1 MKSYRPCSIAWFDC
15 VWSGRSAALG
25 VARRVVPGSDTA
37 VVRFML
43 GRAEAARS
51 TTVMHLECSKLVTAS
66 CWAAELLACMM
77 VISRMAGMTMS
88 IDEHNLNRLEPLHSI
103 KEKLHPWPETVWVFV
118 TLTVV
123 YLCDMCPRTWCS
135 GHRCRTLW
143 SFAARTCTS
152 TKVSS
157 AEVHDPCSATMLPL
171 FAMKKD
177 DND

>member
-51 TTVMHLECSKLVTAS
+51 TTVMHLECSKLVAAELLS
-66 CWAAELLACMM
+66 CWAASLHDGYQQNG
-77 VISRMAGMTMS
+77 RDD
-88 IDEHNLNRLEPLHSI
+88 DEHNLNRLEPLHSI
-103 KEKLHPWPETVWVFV
+103 KGKLHPWPETVWVFV

-157 AEVHDPCSATMLPL
+157 AEVRDPCSATMLPF
-171 FAMKKD
+171 FAMKKN